1 MELFGLKLKIN
12 KNKMK
17 NTLIY
22 ITLAILALAMAFYI
36 YKWLADE
43 PILPR
48 VEPVEKTNFSPEY
61 KPTWTDNFGK

>member
-1 MELFGLKLKIN
+1 
-12 KNKMK
+12 MK
-17 NTLIY
+17 TLLTY
-22 ITLAILALAMAFYI
+22 ITLALLAFAMAFYI

-61 KPTWTDNFGK
+61 KPTWTDNFGKW